1 MDMLQTKGIFLPTFG
16 TGKLSLDTRTGFY
29 ILPQVIPR
37 GLTVPL
43 PAEGT
48 QPYKFLAM
56 PLDTPEAKKRAMTY
70 ILMFRN
76 VVPAKFMDKYGLD
89 KGFGIRRA
97 MAFDRPPVLPRVFDE
112 LGLEVPRSFKDGI
125 ARAAKLFQGEKAGAK
140 PMPLGKP
147 VPALSLAKPEEEFP
161 NYGGTAGTP
170 PFGMTPPFGATPT
183 STPPSMTPNSEA
195 MKEAIRNLRLGVDL
209 ETIVRGGYGR
219 KSLTDKEK
227 EELRKMTPTSPVY
240 RPSTPTPLT
249 GGTRKVSKRKKGTR
263 KRKNTL
269 EDIAKL
275 FSKIWIHK
283 KV

>member
-1 MDMLQTKGIFLPTFG
+1 LAAADPKG
-16 TGKLSLDTRTGFY
+16 S
-29 ILPQVIPR
+29 
-37 GLTVPL
+37 
-43 PAEGT
+43 E

-125 ARAAKLFQGEKAGAK
+125 ARAAKLFQGEKTGAK
-140 PMPLGKP
+140 PKPTPLAKP
-147 VPALSLAKPEEEFP
+147 AAALSLAMPEEDFP

-170 PFGMTPPFGATPT
+170 PFGMTPP

-219 KSLTDKEK
+219 KALTDKEK
-227 EELRKMTPTSPVY
+227 EELRKMTPTSPIY
-240 RPSTPTPLT
+240 RPSTPTPKLA
-249 GGTRKVSKRKKGTR
+249 GGTRKVSKGKKGTR